1 MSVVSLFEQIGQG
14 ATALMTAFGNV
25 FTGLVPLFWQAG
37 ADGAAGQPT
46 ILLIF
51 IIAGVILTIGFW
63 AIDKVI
69 GMARLGLGGLSKAR
83 AKRSKRGV

>member
-51 IIAGVILTIGFW
+51 IIAGVVLTIGFW

>member
-1 MSVVSLFEQIGQG
+1 MTIAELFTQVANG

-25 FTGLVPLFWQAG
+25 FTGLVPLFWNTAG
-37 ADGAAGQPT
+37 EGAGQPT

-51 IIAGVILTIGFW
+51 IIAGVVLTLGFW

-69 GMARLGLGGLSKAR
+69 GLGRLGLGGLSRAR

>member
-69 GMARLGLGGLSKAR
+69 GMAKLGLGGLSRAR

>member
-25 FTGLVPLFWQAG
+25 FTGLVPLFWTAG

-69 GMARLGLGGLSKAR
+69 GMAKLGLGGLSKGR